1 MHLQQTILQ
10 FCLFVHM
17 KITFIKLFLPVF
29 VFLEMMKQNFINLKK
44 GLIVNIQVR
53 LC

>member
-17 KITFIKLFLPVF
+17 KITLTKLFLPVF
-29 VFLEMMKQNFINLKK
+29 VFLEMMKQNFINLKNK
-44 GLIVNIQVR
+44 LIVNIQVG